1 MVCEV
6 KGANDMSKWK
16 TRLVF
21 TSRGTF
27 EVFIKGKGRPFC
39 VTHHYSEFNDSGDYF
54 ADSFTDRY
62 KVYLVNLKES
72 GNSTKIT
79 YPHELSMFD
88 GVYDLEAIR
97 EALGISTWT
106 YGGHSTGGMIGLL
119 YGIHFSASLSSLII
133 VGSAARKY
141 ANSSPACIY
150 HGEHPKFNLM
160 QELIEALKDPH
171 LSPVERARISKER
184 TKLSLHKPKKYDEY
198 FSLPI
203 SKKMSASRMNFFIRE
218 EMIFDVTRQ
227 LHNITTPTLIMGG
240 EHDVQCPIS
249 FSEEIREGIPHSTFV
264 RFNESNHYPF
274 LEEAHLFKMEIQQFM
289 NKIL

>member
-1 MVCEV
+1 
-6 KGANDMSKWK
+6 MSRWNM
-16 TRLVF
+16 RLVS

-27 EVFIKGKGRPFC
+27 EVFIKGKGPPFC

-54 ADSFTDRY
+54 ADSFTHRY
-62 KVYLVNLKES
+62 QVYLVNLKEA
-72 GNSTKIT
+72 GNSSEIIH
-79 YPHELSMFD
+79 PHELSMFD
-88 GVYDLEAIR
+88 AVYDLEAVR
-97 EALGISTWT
+97 EAFGLSTWT
-106 YGGHSTGGMIGLL
+106 FAGHSTGGMIGLL
-119 YGIHFSASLSSLII
+119 YGIHFSSSLSSLII

-150 HGEHPKFNLM
+150 HREHPKFDLM
-160 QELIEALKDPH
+160 QQLIETLKNPH
-171 LSPVERARISKER
+171 LSLVERAEISKER
-184 TKLSLHKPKKYDEY
+184 TKLSLHKPEKYDEY

-203 SKKMSASRMNFFIRE
+203 TKKMSASRMNFFIRE

-240 EHDVQCPIS
+240 KHDFQCPIS
-249 FSEEIREGIPHSTFV
+249 FSEEMKEGIPHSTFV

-274 LEEAHLFKMEIQQFM
+274 LEEAHLFKEEIQQFM